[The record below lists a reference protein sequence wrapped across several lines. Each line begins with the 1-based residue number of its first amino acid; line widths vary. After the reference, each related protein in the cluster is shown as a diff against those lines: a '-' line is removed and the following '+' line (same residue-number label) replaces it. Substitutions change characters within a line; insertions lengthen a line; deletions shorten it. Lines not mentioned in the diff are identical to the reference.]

1 MLYFVALAI
10 ASLSIFASMVH
21 LQQTFASYWD
31 AVAFFVVFGG
41 TLAVA
46 LATLP
51 FSVYHEIRDS
61 FKRLVRLEKWD
72 TKDLAKD
79 CIDLVQSVQSNA
91 GVYQP
96 KSQGL
101 SGEVLK
107 DGFELIALGFTPE
120 KITDILAERI
130 HQSWER
136 SQRVANALRSLA
148 KYPPAFGLT
157 GTVLG
162 LVTLMRSVSE
172 GAGARETGLQM
183 AIALVATMYGLL
195 VANLVI
201 NPAGE
206 SILKFAVD
214 EKKRAEM
221 AVQGVVLAAQRVP
234 LLEAQES
241 LNSYL
246 SKPNRINL
254 LAAGGPE
261 GNREA
266 A

>member
-10 ASLSIFASMVH
+10 AGLSIFGSMVH
-21 LQQTFASYWD
+21 LQQTFMSYWD

-41 TLAVA
+41 TIAVA

-51 FSVYHEIRDS
+51 FSVYHEIWDS
-61 FKRLVRLEKWD
+61 LKRLVRLEKWD
-72 TKDLAKD
+72 TTDLAKD
-79 CIDLVQSVQSNA
+79 CVQLVQGVQSNIA
-91 GVYQP
+91 VFEP

-101 SGEVLK
+101 PGEVLR
-107 DGFELIALGFTPE
+107 DGFELITLGFSPE
-120 KITDILAERI
+120 KVVDILDERI

-172 GAGARETGLQM
+172 GAGARETGMQM

-195 VANLVI
+195 IANLVI

-221 AVQGVVLAAQRVP
+221 AVQGVFLAAQRVP

-254 LAAGGPE
+254 LAAGGE
-261 GNREA
+261 GGREA